1 MPNNNL
7 LATTEQIKNDVAQH
21 LADKNLSENV
31 YSKLQNCRVE
41 LAKMNLKKTGEN
53 KFTKFKYYELSDFL
67 PSIMQLFNKHK
78 LFSLFSDC
86 GEYCTLQIFNA
97 DNTDEN
103 MIFTSYNADAS
114 VKGATAIQSHGS
126 LLTYQRR
133 YLYMMALEIVEA
145 DVLDYGMNANDNTIE
160 LIDAKT
166 LASIDKDL
174 SDAKASAEKKK
185 YILSKFNIT
194 KFSDLPK
201 NQYDNYYKLINV
213 IANKNLE
220 AEKNA
225 N

>member
-7 LATTEQIKNDVAQH
+7 LATTEQIKNDVALH
-21 LADKNLSENV
+21 LADKNSIENV

-67 PSIMQLFNKHK
+67 PSIMQLFNKHN

-97 DNTDEN
+97 DIPTEN
-103 MIFTSYNADAS
+103 IIFTSHNEDAS

-160 LIDAKT
+160 LIDSKILT
-166 LASIDKDL
+166 SIDADL
-174 SDAKASAEKKK
+174 KNANVSADQKKW
-185 YILSKFNIT
+185 ILSKLNIT

-213 IANKNLE
+213 VAGENEKR
-220 AEKNA
+220 AKNA